1 MSDSPSDRLRAL
13 IQNYLAGAVDFV
25 GLWDGFFAMLPDL
38 HEQDSTAALA
48 LADHVMA
55 RLMDY
60 DEGDAGPT
68 ELRASLEGLVEPPAR
83 AIGVRQAAGNPAP

>member
-1 MSDSPSDRLRAL
+1 MNDSPSDRLRSL

-38 HEQDSTAALA
+38 HEEDSTAALV
-48 LADHVMA
+48 LADQVMT

-60 DEGDAGPT
+60 DEGDAGPA
-68 ELRASLEGLVEPPAR
+68 ELRASLESLVDAT
-83 AIGVRQAAGNPAP
+83 AHAGAVRQSAGSPAP